1 MNLERIETIV
11 RLAAEHGLG
20 EIVVETEAWRV
31 AVKRPAVAAA
41 PPVAPAAEA
50 PAPAPPEPERVVVR
64 APLVGIFRANDPP
77 TAAGDPVAAGDT
89 LGRIESMRILNPVT
103 TETAGVV
110 VDVLVEEG
118 DPVEYG
124 QELFVIEPTPAG
136 ERGR

>member
-1 MNLERIETIV
+1 MNLERVETIV

-20 EIVVETEAWRV
+20 EIVVETEEWRI

-41 PPVAPAAEA
+41 PPPAPAAETPA
-50 PAPAPPEPERVVVR
+50 PAPAEPERIVIR

-77 TAAGDPVAAGDT
+77 TGAGDPVAAGDT

-110 VDVLVEEG
+110 VEVLVEEG

-124 QELFVIEPTPAG
+124 QELFVIEPAREG
-136 ERGR
+136 DARR